1 MHADADQGLLLHHT
15 CKHALT
21 FPSIHSESPLGG
33 GESKQNETSIRK
45 LSINKKVTNR
55 TEQTILC
62 K

>member
-33 GESKQNETSIRK
+33 GSLSKMKHQLESEALRK
-45 LSINKKVTNR
+45 R
-55 TEQTILC
+55 
-62 K
+62 